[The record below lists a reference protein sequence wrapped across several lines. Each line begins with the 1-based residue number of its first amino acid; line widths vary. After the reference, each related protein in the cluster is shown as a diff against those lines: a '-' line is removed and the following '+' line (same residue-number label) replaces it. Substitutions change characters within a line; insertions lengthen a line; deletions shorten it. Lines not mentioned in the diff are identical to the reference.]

1 MKRSEGGRSESCGTE
16 ERGRARERGRKEE
29 KRDEGRKGRIMSTG
43 EKGGCVGGRA
53 GSERGGR
60 SSGISAANDES
71 NKTRMDGRLGQIGR
85 PFNWEFDEFMDF
97 LICHYGRPFR
107 KSRRRLFYSDAERKK
122 QSEGGRLLLLSR
134 FSPRDC

>member
-1 MKRSEGGRSESCGTE
+1 MRTEGRGEKRGRGERVGRRPGSEGR
-16 ERGRARERGRKEE
+16 R
-29 KRDEGRKGRIMSTG
+29 
-43 EKGGCVGGRA
+43 
-53 GSERGGR
+53 GR

-107 KSRRRLFYSDAERKK
+107 KSR
-122 QSEGGRLLLLSR
+122 SR
-134 FSPRDC
+134 V